1 MTPTIAE
8 MNKALKITTLPCQV
22 ARDGNRGYCLKLPSR
37 ITKDGGIETL
47 SNVKICN
54 FGEKKMAVRM
64 RSISRYEAQAFPDSE
79 VVYIHPR
86 RAMKSPQWVGRFG
99 ALPELT
105 LAMKRAGLI

>member
-1 MTPTIAE
+1 MKPTIQE
-8 MNKALKITTLPCQV
+8 MAQALKIKTLPCQV
-22 ARDGNRGYCLKLPSR
+22 ARDGNRGYCLKIPSK
-37 ITKDGGIETL
+37 ITQNGGIETL

-64 RSISRYEAQAFPDSE
+64 RSISRYEAHAFPDSD
-79 VVYIHPR
+79 VIYIQPR
-86 RAMKSPQWVGRFG
+86 LAMKSPQWGGRFG